1 MGKRTETRTNKI
13 KIALIGTRGIPPK
26 YGGAETF
33 VYELSKRLKN
43 YFDVYVTCETD
54 HFGIDEF
61 EGVKRVH
68 IWAKHTP
75 TLTIPVI
82 YDIIETLYLL
92 KIRDLKI
99 FYHVPVDGAI
109 AGVIARLARR
119 KVLVNTD
126 GLEWKRL
133 FIRMKFAPWHM
144 KPLYFLTG
152 IVLFISEFLACKIP
166 DTTIAD
172 SIAIKKYLEYRWR
185 PRRVE
190 HVAYGVRKLP
200 TVDEQTEQE
209 ILKQHNLESYGYY
222 LTIGRIVA
230 ENGIHVE
237 IEAVKRSRTTRK
249 LVIVGPIDPRDPYV
263 RYLFKLIGRDK
274 RIVLTGGIY
283 DPRTLYVLRKNCF
296 TYIHPYE
303 VGGTNPSLL
312 EQLRFSRPI
321 IARDALFHREILG
334 KNGIY
339 FKDLDELTKIINE
352 LEQQTVNN
360 IQITYPKLKRY
371 TWGYVASKYAKIFAN
386 LTLEEL

>member
-1 MGKRTETRTNKI
+1 MDKRTETRTNKI

-61 EGVKRVH
+61 EDIKRVH
-68 IWAKHTP
+68 VWAKHTP

-82 YDIIETLYLL
+82 YDIVETLYLL
-92 KIRDLKI
+92 LEIKDLRI
-99 FYHVPVDGAI
+99 FYYVPVDGAI
-109 AGVIARLARR
+109 AGIIAKLAGR
-119 KVLVNTD
+119 KILVNTD

-133 FIRMKFAPWHM
+133 FIRMRFAPWYM
-144 KPLYFLTG
+144 KPLYLFTG
-152 IVLFISEFLACKIP
+152 VMLLISEFLACKIP
-166 DTTIAD
+166 DITVAD

-190 HVAYGVRKLP
+190 YVAYGVRKLP
-200 TVDEQTEQE
+200 TVDKQTEQE
-209 ILKQHNLESYGYY
+209 ILKQYHLEPCGYY
-222 LTIGRIVA
+222 LTISRIVA

-237 IEAVKRSRTTRK
+237 IEAVKKSRTTRK

-296 TYIHPYE
+296 AYIHPYE

-312 EQLRFSRPI
+312 EQLQFNKPI
-321 IARDALFHREILG
+321 IAYDMPFHREVLRDRS
-334 KNGIY
+334 IY
-339 FKDLDELTKIINE
+339 F
-352 LEQQTVNN
+352 
-360 IQITYPKLKRY
+360 R
-371 TWGYVASKYAKIFAN
+371 SR
-386 LTLEEL
+386 EELKEIIEKLERRNVSHATFNIPYIFTWEWVAWRYKNIFRKLIKPE

>member
-54 HFGIDEF
+54 HLGIDEF
-61 EGVKRVH
+61 EGIKRVH

-99 FYHVPVDGAI
+99 FYYVPVDGAI
-109 AGVIARLARR
+109 AGIIAKLAGR

-133 FIRMKFAPWHM
+133 FIRMKFAPWYM
-144 KPLYFLTG
+144 KSLYLLTG
-152 IVLFISEFLACKIP
+152 IVLFVSEFLACKIP
-166 DTTIAD
+166 DITIAD
-172 SIAIKKYLEYRWR
+172 STAIKKYLEYRWR

-190 HVAYGVRKLP
+190 YVAYGIRNLP
-200 TVDEQTEQE
+200 KVDESRKTEM
-209 ILKQHNLESYGYY
+209 LRTLGLERNRYY
-222 LTIGRIVA
+222 LTIGRIVP
-230 ENGIHVE
+230 ENNVHLE
-237 IEAVKRSRTTRK
+237 IEAFKSAKTESK

-263 RYLFKLIGRDK
+263 KHLFKLREGDR

-283 DPRTLYVLRKNCF
+283 DPKVIYILRSECKA
-296 TYIHPYE
+296 YIHAYT

-312 EQLRFSRPI
+312 EQLQFNKPI
-321 IARDALFHREILG
+321 IAYDMPFHREVLRD
-334 KNGIY
+334 KGIY
-339 FKDLDELTKIINE
+339 FRSREELKRIIEE
-352 LEQQTVNN
+352 LERHDVSYATFN
-360 IQITYPKLKRY
+360 IPYIFTWEWVVRRYKNIFRKLIKP
-371 TWGYVASKYAKIFAN
+371 G
-386 LTLEEL
+386 

>member
-1 MGKRTETRTNKI
+1 MDKRTETKTNKI

-54 HFGIDEF
+54 HFGIDES
-61 EGVKRVH
+61 EGIKRVH

-75 TLTIPVI
+75 ILTIPVI

-99 FYHVPVDGAI
+99 FYYVPVDGAI
-109 AGVIARLARR
+109 AGIIAKLAGR
-119 KVLVNTD
+119 KILVNTD

-133 FIRMKFAPWHM
+133 FIRMKFAPWYM

-152 IVLFISEFLACKIP
+152 IMFFISEFLACKIP
-166 DTTIAD
+166 DITVAD
-172 SIAIKKYLEYRWR
+172 SIAIKKYLEYKWR

-190 HVAYGVRKLP
+190 YVAYGVRNLP
-200 TVDEQTEQE
+200 AVDEQIKQE
-209 ILKQHNLESYGYY
+209 ILKQHNLEPYDYY

-237 IEAVKRSRTTRK
+237 IEAVKRSRTSKK

-263 RYLFKLIGRDK
+263 RYLFKLRGRDK
-274 RIVLTGGIY
+274 RIVFTGGIY

-296 TYIHPYE
+296 AYIHPYE

-312 EQLRFSRPI
+312 EQLQFNKPI
-321 IARDALFHREILG
+321 IAYDMPFHREVLRDR
-334 KNGIY
+334 GIY
-339 FKDLDELTKIINE
+339 FRSREELKEIIEELERRNVSYATFNIPYIFTWEWVVWRYKNIFRKLTKPE
-352 LEQQTVNN
+352 
-360 IQITYPKLKRY
+360 
-371 TWGYVASKYAKIFAN
+371 
-386 LTLEEL
+386 